1 MKAVQLRPS
10 CLNPIPT
17 IAPLRALRIS
27 SRRREEA
34 EKSGGFGIRVRLVT
48 SAATAAC
55 VSSTGIDGDH
65 VLRSTSS
72 LHRWLVLSS
81 EEQRRGA
88 FWETAGFL
96 AIWLS
101 GLIGVAMCVLWPIL
115 DHKRGIGGRLPPDA
129 QRCW

>member
-1 MKAVQLRPS
+1 MGLVMKALQLRPS

-17 IAPLRALRIS
+17 IAPLRAKRIS

-34 EKSGGFGIRVRLVT
+34 EKSGGFDSKVRLVT

-55 VSSTGIDGDH
+55 VASTRTDRSE
-65 VLRSTSS
+65 VLRSASS
-72 LHRWLVLSS
+72 LHLLLVLRS

-101 GLIGVAMCVLWPIL
+101 GLIGVAMCVL
-115 DHKRGIGGRLPPDA
+115 
-129 QRCW
+129 